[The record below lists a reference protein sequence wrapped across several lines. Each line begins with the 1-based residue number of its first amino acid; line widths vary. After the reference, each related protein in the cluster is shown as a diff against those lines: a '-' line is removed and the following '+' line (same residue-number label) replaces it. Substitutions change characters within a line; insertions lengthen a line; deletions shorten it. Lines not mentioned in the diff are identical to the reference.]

1 MCFFRSTIFGIF
13 SLTHKEE
20 EVWPDGTHPMLFT
33 ESSCVC
39 MPSFRPV
46 ALLFFSGK
54 SIIFVVVFFQYR
66 KGCGHIDILRHSSG
80 DTDYKYTSNTKINE
94 WKK

>member
-1 MCFFRSTIFGIF
+1 MFLSTIFDIF

-39 MPSFRPV
+39 MLKFRPV
-46 ALLFFSGK
+46 APFFLFWVKVPFLE
-54 SIIFVVVFFQYR
+54 FF
-66 KGCGHIDILRHSSG
+66 
-80 DTDYKYTSNTKINE
+80 
-94 WKK
+94 